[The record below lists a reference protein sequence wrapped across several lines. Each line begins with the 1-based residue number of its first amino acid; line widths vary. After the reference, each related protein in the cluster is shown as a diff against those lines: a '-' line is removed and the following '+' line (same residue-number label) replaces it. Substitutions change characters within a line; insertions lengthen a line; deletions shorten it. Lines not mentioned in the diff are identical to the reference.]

1 MAVYL
6 HLNPFIDL
14 TINSYTKPYNSASSR
29 LWIGPMWLQLQRQ
42 LLQLR
47 KESLK
52 KKIRLVRETNP
63 WPPRYRFSALTNTN
77 EGTRQTLA
85 KEKSFHT
92 FHLQGTED
100 QQPCEQ
106 PCGFHMEHPG
116 NVSYAAVEQ
125 SWVHQGS
132 QFPPLPNNGQ
142 RNFISY
148 TVEALLRV
156 DIQCRVIFTCVRA

>member
-1 MAVYL
+1 MVRRPVGCESA
-6 HLNPFIDL
+6 PCDC
-14 TINSYTKPYNSASSR
+14 SYRGNFAIAKWKP
-29 LWIGPMWLQLQRQ
+29 
-42 LLQLR
+42 
-47 KESLK
+47 E

-63 WPPRYRFSALTNTN
+63 WPPRYRFSALTNTDD
-77 EGTRQTLA
+77 GTRQTNA
-85 KEKSFHT
+85 KQKNFHT

-132 QFPPLPNNGQ
+132 QFPPLPNNRQ

-148 TVEALLRV
+148 RVEALLRV
-156 DIQCRVIFTCVRA
+156 DIQCRVIFTCVLA